1 MVEFTY
7 ENQGTETLL
16 VYHLDKDEHLD
27 SFAKGML
34 QSNEMAGIL
43 RPSFIQADL
52 DQYLKFQVTSKIPLK
67 DYLKGEMEKNTV
79 LALCFSVAE
88 AIREVEE
95 YMLSKEK
102 LIMDTEYIFVDVGKK
117 EVSLLYLPVDEYIQE
132 YQEKEFLL
140 YLLSHMRYQLT
151 GDISYVAKI
160 IHFLNEPKRWE
171 FKELQRYIKSLVEK
185 NPSAPLS
192 PPPAPRSL
200 PPVPLAPPLPTGE
213 EAISVC
219 QTQEAGTGLEVLE
232 KEEKKKT
239 LFGKKEMRGKKT
251 ARQMGMPAG
260 MKVPGYPEEV
270 SDVNEDGKSL
280 LKQKPEKEKKRSWLL
295 SLIKKERVQPSALQ
309 SQESG
314 TVRQELP
321 PIAPDPGAAAYIG
334 AGSSDDNKTVILGG
348 GMDYGSTVILGDGGP
363 KEQPRQVVRL
373 TRRRN
378 GQSMTISEEVFHIGR
393 EGSFVH
399 FYIGDN
405 PAIGAVHADIF
416 ADEGQYYISDRNSLN
431 HTYVNGSIVAAG
443 QPQKLRSSDVI
454 TLANE
459 DFDFII
465 S

>member
-1 MVEFTY
+1 M
-7 ENQGTETLL
+7 L

-34 QSNEMAGIL
+34 QSNEITGIL

-67 DYLKGEMEKNTV
+67 DYLKGEMEKSTV

-117 EVSLLYLPVDEYIQE
+117 EVGLLYLPVDEYLQE

-140 YLLSHMRYQLT
+140 CLLSHMRYQLT

-160 IHFLNEPKRWE
+160 IHFLNEPRRWE
-171 FKELQRYIKSLVEK
+171 FKEFQRYIKSLTEK
-185 NPSAPLS
+185 NSSAPLS
-192 PPPAPRSL
+192 PPPVPCSLAPM
-200 PPVPLAPPLPTGE
+200 PPAPPLSARE
-213 EAISVC
+213 EAIPVFR
-219 QTQEAGTGLEVLE
+219 TQEAETGMEVPE

-239 LFGKKEMRGKKT
+239 LFGKKEMRDKKA
-251 ARQMGMPAG
+251 ARQPGLPAG
-260 MKVPGYPEEV
+260 MKVPGYSEAV
-270 SDVNEDGKSL
+270 SDVNEDGESL
-280 LKQKPEKEKKRSWLL
+280 LKQKTEKEKKKSWLF
-295 SLIKKERVQPSALQ
+295 SLIKKERVKPSALQ
-309 SQESG
+309 SEEPG

-321 PIAPDPGAAAYIG
+321 PIVPDPGAAAYIG

-348 GMDYGSTVILGDGGP
+348 GMDYGSTVILGDGGQ
-363 KEQPRQVVRL
+363 KEQISQVVRL

-416 ADEGQYYISDRNSLN
+416 ADEGYYISDRNSLN
-431 HTYVNGSIVAAG
+431 HTYVNGSMVAAG
-443 QPQKLRSSDVI
+443 QPQKLKSSDVI